1 MRQKTYFTIQ
11 AVKNVR
17 CTAEYHLRD
26 SGRQNRAQIDT
37 LRELLKALKLKI
49 FLLPEEEMKQMPSRE
64 QDYVLT
70 GLSNEKKEVV
80 MQLIRWLADL

>member
-1 MRQKTYFTIQ
+1 
-11 AVKNVR
+11 
-17 CTAEYHLRD
+17 
-26 SGRQNRAQIDT
+26 
-37 LRELLKALKLKI
+37 
-49 FLLPEEEMKQMPSRE
+49 MPSRE